1 MDASAHLGAG
11 FCEQTGG
18 KSAVVLSFLCLEMK
32 EKRKW
37 PKEPVQ
43 SISSL
48 GAAVRKFARLV
59 FLASS
64 LSRVFFSLCKV
75 SI

>member
-1 MDASAHLGAG
+1 MPWRWLLRADGSEAPS
-11 FCEQTGG
+11 
-18 KSAVVLSFLCLEMK
+18 SFFKFFLRLEMT

-48 GAAVRKFARLV
+48 GAAVRNLHAWS
-59 FLASS
+59 FLPL

-75 SI
+75 